1 MSQTIRVLLTD
12 DHEVVRSGLRRLL
25 EQNDDIDVVC
35 EAESGEQA
43 YQYYSEYQPDVIVM
57 DMTMPGIGGLEALR
71 RIVARDNQARIIM
84 FSMHDNPTF
93 ATQSMAA
100 GAKGYV
106 VKSGA
111 MTDLVSA
118 IRSAAIGKTYLCGE
132 MAQKI
137 ALQTVSGDED
147 PMSLLSAREFEVFCL
162 LVEGNNVDEIASS
175 LNLCQKTVANYQ
187 TILKQKLNV
196 TRPLDLVKIAIKY
209 GLIH

>member
-1 MSQTIRVLLTD
+1 MSQVIRVLLTD

-25 EQNDDIDVVC
+25 EQNDDIEVVC

-43 YQYYSEYQPDVIVM
+43 YQYYNEYEPDVMVM

-93 ATQSMAA
+93 ATQSMTA

-111 MTDLVSA
+111 MTDLVDA
-118 IRSAAIGKTYLCGE
+118 IRNAAVGKTYLCTE

-147 PMSLLSAREFEVFCL
+147 PMNLLSAREFEVFCL
-162 LVEGNNVDEIASS
+162 LVEGNNVEEIATS

-196 TRPLDLVKIAIKY
+196 SRPLDLVKIAIKY